1 MMIVRASIAIIALF
15 LSLLSAAVAVE
26 AVSASAS
33 ASVSSACECAG
44 DIGIEGNSSSS
55 LLVPPPQFFTDKGL
69 PINYGTSCNKWNMN
83 LDECQEGGIKF
94 GDDFCTSDWCYVY
107 VDATTNNNNCPDS
120 KETMFFVNTTYE
132 DLFQISLAACTTII
146 PTTTGSGS
154 GSGSGTN
161 PTNFTST
168 TDGEDSYVDYDK
180 DGVAVAVIV
189 DNNDEPATSFDGND
203 LLSSSSSSSGRSSSA
218 TYNSILMMIGSTTA
232 AATAV
237 VAEILFSTMNNF

>member
-1 MMIVRASIAIIALF
+1 MMIGVRILADYKSSTAAFLTLTSSIAIIIAF
-15 LSLLSAAVAVE
+15 VSPSVAAAVE

-33 ASVSSACECAG
+33 ASASSACECVG

-69 PINYGTSCNKWNMN
+69 PSNYGTSCNKWNMD
-83 LDECQEGGIKF
+83 LDECQEGGVKF
-94 GDDFCTSDWCYVY
+94 GDDFCTSDWCNI
-107 VDATTNNNNCPDS
+107 DATNNNCPDS

-132 DLFQISLAACTTII
+132 DLFQISLAACTNTD
-146 PTTTGSGS
+146 TTTSI
-154 GSGSGTN
+154 GSGTN

-180 DGVAVAVIV
+180 DGIGVVIIA
-189 DNNDEPATSFDGND
+189 DNNDEPAASFDGND
-203 LLSSSSSSSGRSSSA
+203 LLSSSSSA
-218 TYNSILMMIGSTTA
+218 THSILMIGSTT

-237 VAEILFSTMNNF
+237 VAEILFSTMNL